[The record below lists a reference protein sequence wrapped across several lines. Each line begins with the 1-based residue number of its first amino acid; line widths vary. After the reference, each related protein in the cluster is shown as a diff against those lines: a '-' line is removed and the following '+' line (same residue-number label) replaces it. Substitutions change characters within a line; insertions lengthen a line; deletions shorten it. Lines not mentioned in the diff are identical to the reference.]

1 MALEQTAITSLLKD
15 QLIPDWQK
23 EHEKLCWLDRWYRW
37 DPEDVRIPR
46 GATPEMKALL
56 QLSKVPWLGLV
67 ITSIAQCLFVD
78 GYRSIN
84 DPVIDPDDVVKPP
97 LMPGEA
103 PKKITASKPK
113 PPEGPWRIW
122 LANQMDRQQAGIHR
136 AALAYGYSYATVLPG
151 KDFTGEKMPVITG
164 ISPRKMWAAYENPA
178 TDDWPEYA
186 MQVLRKTDTGMRVR
200 LFDNTHVYTVRVNSG
215 PSQPGESTV
224 IIEKSEQ
231 HGAGVCPVVRY
242 CNELDLDGRTPGEIE
257 PHIPLA
263 ARINKTSYDRMLAQ
277 HYNSWK
283 VRWIAG
289 MAEPDLEEDAVR
301 KKLKLAQDD
310 FLVAEDADTKF
321 GSLPETTLGGFV
333 SAHEADVEA
342 LAAVT
347 QTPTHELTGKMINLS
362 AEALAAA
369 RASQAQKVAEKQIS
383 LGSSHTQG
391 LRLAS
396 SYLGDEASAKDIT
409 GRVTW
414 QDTTIR
420 SLAQAVDAYGKAATM
435 LHIPDQALWG
445 RIPGVTKAD
454 VAEWI
459 EMAKLID
466 PMEQQLNMMMKQA
479 APAPGQNGAAPKPAA
494 NGAKPSGGVPG
505 NDPSSRKPAGSRG

>member
-1 MALEQTAITSLLKD
+1 MALSDSSLTSLLKD
-15 QLIPDWQK
+15 QLIPDWQ
-23 EHEKLCWLDRWYRW
+23 EENEKLCLIDRWYRW
-37 DPEDVRIPR
+37 DPERPR
-46 GATPEMKALL
+46 LPHGATKEMRALIG
-56 QLSKVPWLGLV
+56 LSQVPWLGLV
-67 ITSIAQCLFVD
+67 VTSLAQCLFVD

-84 DPVIDPDDVVKPP
+84 DPVLDPDDVIKPP
-97 LMPGEA
+97 LMPGQM
-103 PKKITASKPK
+103 PKPVKASKPK

-122 LANQMDRQQAGIHR
+122 MANQMDRHQAGIHR
-136 AALAYGYSYATVLPG
+136 AALAYGYSFASVLPG
-151 KDFTGEKMPVITG
+151 KDFTGADMPVITG

-186 MQVLRKTDTGMRVR
+186 LQVLRKSETGMRVR
-200 LFDNTHVYTVRVNSG
+200 LFDDEAVYTIVVNTG
-215 PSQPGESTV
+215 PRQEGDTGIV
-224 IIEKSEQ
+224 IEKVEV
-231 HGAGVCPVVRY
+231 HGAGVCPIVRY

-283 VRWIAG
+283 VRWISG
-289 MAEPDLEEDAVR
+289 MAAPDTEEAANR
-301 KKLKLAQDD
+301 EKLKLAQDD

-369 RASQAQKVAEKQIS
+369 RASQGQKIAEKQVS
-383 LGSSHTQG
+383 LGAAHLQA

-396 SYLGDEASAKDIT
+396 SLAGDETSAKDIT
-409 GRVTW
+409 ARMTW

-420 SLAQAVDAYGKAATM
+420 SLAQAVDAYGKAVTM
-435 LHIPDQALWG
+435 MKIPAQALWG
-445 RIPGVTKAD
+445 KIPGATKQE

-459 EMAKLID
+459 EMAKITD
-466 PMEQQLNMMMKQA
+466 PIEQAMAMFGKQA
-479 APAPGQNGAAPKPAA
+479 APAGGPPATNGSKPGGI
-494 NGAKPSGGVPG
+494 PG